1 MMKRNPKKRMPMIL
15 LKAILAQLIHGM
27 YMGSVQDVIW
37 IVFTSGIVPLE
48 NVQYVEWNVAIIN
61 GTEPLVNAEYVVWP
75 VSIARAGVTIFLIN
89 IFAQYAKWF
98 ATIISIRKKPLE
110 NVQYVEGNVHM
121 KQGQKKSKEQW
132 KAEKQIRIW
141 CVWPVEK
148 LRNLLA

>member
-1 MMKRNPKKRMPMIL
+1 
-15 LKAILAQLIHGM
+15 
-27 YMGSVQDVIW
+27 MGSVQDVVW

-61 GTEPLVNAEYVVWP
+61 GTEPLVNAEYVVWR
-75 VSIARAGVTIFLIN
+75 VSIARAGVIVLLRDI
-89 IFAQYAKWF
+89 IVQYAKWF
-98 ATIISIRKKPLE
+98 APIISIRKKPLE

-132 KAEKQIRIW
+132 KAEKQWRIW

-148 LRNLLA
+148 LQLL